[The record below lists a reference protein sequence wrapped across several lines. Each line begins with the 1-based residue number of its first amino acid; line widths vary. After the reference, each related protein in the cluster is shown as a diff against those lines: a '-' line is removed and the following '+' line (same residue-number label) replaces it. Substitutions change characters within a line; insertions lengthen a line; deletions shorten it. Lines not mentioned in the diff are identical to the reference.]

1 MITVAVYLHQ
11 RAYGGP
17 EEGGWWY
24 NAYSPV
30 LDPAF
35 LHYIQHFP
43 STADGD
49 EDADSWRAHV
59 QHILDT
65 EHNVDRGPVHSV
77 NSDGVYTALITE
89 GYELTDIPT
98 RRPHYE

>member
-24 NAYSPV
+24 DAYDPQ
-30 LDPAF
+30 LDDEFARF
-35 LHYIQHFP
+35 IQHYP
-43 STADGD
+43 DNDDGW
-49 EDADSWRAHV
+49 EDAHRWCDHV
-59 QHILDT
+59 QEWLDK
-65 EHNVDRGPVHSV
+65 EHNNMLPPVHSV
-77 NSDGVYTALITE
+77 NSDGVYAMHITKGYALTP
-89 GYELTDIPT
+89 LPT